1 LLKSL
6 LVTNEKDYIEKIIN
20 DGNYLLTE
28 KPMATL
34 KMMAHY
40 FCEQHHKDKKEIT
53 ELLIDFLKK
62 HYLKYQD
69 NPHKWDDIC
78 ESTAKRIT
86 KKADGDKLLITDGI
100 PVTQNE
106 IAKINEIESF
116 PDLSGTDKKTLKR
129 LLFTIVV
136 LGKYQNAKNQ
146 SMGYISTKQT
156 PIKTIDLFQLAN
168 IQANNSQRNQMIHK
182 LFLGGFIGFPNSKIS
197 DNCRAMFVD
206 EHDTSKTVI
215 TISDLREIGYQ
226 FNREFYNNKFNVC
239 VRCRRLIK
247 TNSKH
252 EEYCL
257 DCFPIRKV
265 EIERCIDCGNLLTR
279 KCKNKKRCES
289 CQGRRTQNNKNAYAK
304 RKKEE
309 KKENS

>member
-1 LLKSL
+1 MLKSL
-6 LVTNEKDYIEKIIN
+6 LITNEKDYIEKISN

-34 KMMAHY
+34 KMMAQYYYELHN
-40 FCEQHHKDKKEIT
+40 KDKKEIT
-53 ELLIDFLKK
+53 ELLIDFLEK

-168 IQANNSQRNQMIHK
+168 VQANNSQRNQMIHK

-197 DNCRAMFVD
+197 DNCRALFVD
-206 EHDTSKTVI
+206 KHDTSKTVI
-215 TISDLREIGYQ
+215 IISDLREIGYQ
-226 FNREFYNNKFNVC
+226 FNREFYNNTFNVC
-239 VRCRRLIK
+239 VRCGRLIK

-265 EIERCIDCGNLLTR
+265 KIARCIDCGALFLRLR
-279 KCKNKKRCES
+279 KTKERCES
-289 CQGRRTQNNKNAYAK
+289 CQSKADQKSKNAWA
-304 RKKEE
+304 KKEKAG
-309 KKENS
+309 KKEV